1 MMTRENNE
9 VQYPTYS
16 DITHW
21 IFECNRYLFLAKVHR
36 KDSTVEPEMSG
47 DPVAFVNK
55 LLTSKKMSQNGSN
68 VQYKLKFQKN
78 QSEEYLFPKVI
89 ELPLDIS
96 EEDVLALDKTI
107 KNIKLKNWDDLDD
120 DKIIHAQGI
129 LLKYLNKID
138 DEINKE
144 TNTFSKCY

>member
-1 MMTRENNE
+1 MIHENDGGE
-9 VQYPTYS
+9 YPTYS

-36 KDSTVEPEMSG
+36 NDSTVEPEISG

-68 VQYKLKFQKN
+68 NQYKLKFQKN
-78 QSEEYLFPKVI
+78 QTEEYLFPKVI

-96 EEDVLALDKTI
+96 EDDVLILDKTI
-107 KNIKLKNWDDLDD
+107 KNIKSKNWSEIDDN
-120 DKIIHAQGI
+120 IIIRAQGI

-138 DEINKE
+138 DEVNND
-144 TNTFSKCY
+144 TNTSSKC